1 MRCLGH
7 LCAGFSYHGSMILRY
22 LWPVFAFL
30 YPFAVLPSAPH
41 RHEVVLLKVGFV
53 LLFFLLGAFLEMLAH
68 PKARLGHLLGLPRR
82 IQEQP
87 ALGLLLVLALVMVL
101 SAFLSPEREVALTGS
116 TTDGADSLYWGLL
129 MLGVALLVY
138 LRSREDPETLRRVA
152 RGLVLGGSLLALLA
166 VLEVL
171 LGRGLFYPVSPGAL
185 PMVTFPQ
192 KGHLS
197 GYFVLTAGVALG
209 LRNPWGL
216 FLGALGV
223 GLAFNR
229 AGLLALALLAL
240 LALFR
245 APRYG
250 LLTLFLLALGVGVG
264 MGLVRLSAQGPLEG
278 GGTVRQVVNPQTFF
292 TRLNYWK
299 AALGG
304 IARRPLLGWG
314 GGVFEH
320 RWPQYLSRE
329 ELEAF
334 LQSEFGYPE
343 ARLLDLANAPGGDP
357 VFVLR
362 GPDGHRT
369 VLRIRSFRAHN
380 GFLEVALKWGLLGLA
395 LYLSLLLLALR
406 GLPALNPGAT
416 GLLALHAFFLFWFA
430 IPEGEGAM
438 WALWGAALG
447 AGSRAKF
454 LPKPSE
460 GRRPGEV
467 AEPGF
472 QGE

>member
-1 MRCLGH
+1 MRRLGH
-7 LCAGFSYHGSMILRY
+7 LCEGFSYHGSMILCY
-22 LWPVFAFL
+22 LWPVFALL
-30 YPFAVLPSAPH
+30 YPFIVWPFAPH
-41 RHEVVLLKVGFV
+41 RPDVVLVKGGFVILFV
-53 LLFFLLGAFLEMLAH
+53 LLGALLEMLAH

-87 ALGLLLVLALVMVL
+87 ALGLLLALALVMVL
-101 SAFLSPEREVALTGS
+101 AALFSPEREVALSGS
-116 TTDGADSLYWGLL
+116 TSDYADSLYWGLL
-129 MLGVALLVY
+129 MVGVALLVY
-138 LRSREDPETLRRVA
+138 LRTREDPDTLRRVA
-152 RGLVLGGSLLALLA
+152 VGLVLGGSLLALLA
-166 VLEVL
+166 LLEVL

-250 LLTLFLLALGVGVG
+250 LLTLFLLALGVGAG
-264 MGLVRLSAQGPLEG
+264 MGVVRLSAQGLLG
-278 GGTVRQVVNPQTFF
+278 GGGAVREVADPQTLFA
-292 TRLNYWK
+292 RLFYWK

-304 IARRPLLGWG
+304 IADRPLLGWG

-320 RWPQYLSRE
+320 RWPQYLSRK

-362 GPDGHRT
+362 GPDGHLT
-369 VLRIRSFRAHN
+369 VLRIFSFRAHN

-416 GLLALHAFFLFWFA
+416 GLLALHAFFLLWFA

-460 GRRPGEV
+460 SRRPGEV

-472 QGE
+472 QSE